1 MVKRKQPQPEF
12 QPISQLPFIARV
24 LDGMLESAAETGQA
38 LEEARP
44 KPYVLDDA
52 TVTRVLQVYT
62 TQQNDL
68 WLYEEQLKRW
78 GTLSLTTEERREV
91 ERLVNQLARL
101 RQVIAANL
109 ALAKELQGGTIEQVL
124 GKSNAELGLEFL
136 LRPLPKQ

>member
-1 MVKRKQPQPEF
+1 MTKRPRPQW
-12 QPISQLPFIARV
+12 QPISQLPFIAHV

-52 TVTRVLQVYT
+52 TVNRVLRVYT

-78 GTLSLTTEERREV
+78 GALSLTAEERQEV
-91 ERLVNQLARL
+91 ERLVSQLGKL
-101 RQVIAANL
+101 RQVIASNL
-109 ALAKELQGGTIEQVL
+109 ALAKELKSGTIEQAL
-124 GKSNAELGLEFL
+124 NKSDAELGLEFL
-136 LRPLPKQ
+136 LRHLPRE